1 MIGWDRMNLMLDVE
15 SAEYKLGQ
23 AFARAP
29 LVGLVSL
36 NLTYSSHP
44 ATPLT
49 ASK

>member
-1 MIGWDRMNLMLDVE
+1 MIGWDRMNLLLVVE
-15 SAEYKLGQ
+15 LAEFKLGQ
-23 AFARAP
+23 AYARAP
-29 LVGLVSL
+29 LAGLVSL